1 MRPRVAVMRNM
12 PLHRPQGVAIVG
24 IYPCG
29 KARNS
34 PPGAVLLSSAPPI
47 PSTAAPLPLASH
59 DSRSALAV
67 KGSLRRSAPWTA
79 PGRPGEGRLYEGKG
93 GVLAVRT
100 GRKGTFRPYPPR
112 GELGRLREHATAT
125 DPDKRDRLMEGLD
138 VFLERERDRE
148 LFGLAPKQG
157 VVRRGPL
164 EADSFAK
171 KPLVSPV
178 LS

>member
-1 MRPRVAVMRNM
+1 MHYHKSECRAC
-12 PLHRPQGVAIVG
+12 PLSL
-24 IYPCG
+24 
-29 KARNS
+29 S
-34 PPGAVLLSSAPPI
+34 PNDRGSV
-47 PSTAAPLPLASH
+47 
-59 DSRSALAV
+59 LAV
-67 KGSLRRSAPWTA
+67 KGSLCRFAPWTA
-79 PGRPGEGRLYEGKG
+79 PGRPGGGRLYEGKG

-125 DPDKRDRLMEGLD
+125 DPAYRDRLMEGLD

>member
-1 MRPRVAVMRNM
+1 M
-12 PLHRPQGVAIVG
+12 PAAWG
-24 IYPCG
+24 IG
-29 KARNS
+29 
-34 PPGAVLLSSAPPI
+34 
-47 PSTAAPLPLASH
+47 
-59 DSRSALAV
+59 
-67 KGSLRRSAPWTA
+67 TA
-79 PGRPGEGRLYEGKG
+79 PGARHRD
-93 GVLAVRT
+93 
-100 GRKGTFRPYPPR
+100 
-112 GELGRLREHATAT
+112 H
-125 DPDKRDRLMEGLD
+125 PDKRDRLMEGLD